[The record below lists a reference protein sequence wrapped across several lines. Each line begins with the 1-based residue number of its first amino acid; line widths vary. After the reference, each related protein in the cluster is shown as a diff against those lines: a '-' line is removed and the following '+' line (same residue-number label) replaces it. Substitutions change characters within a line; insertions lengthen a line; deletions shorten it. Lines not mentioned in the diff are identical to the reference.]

1 MVWTATEL
9 RDGAGQIGSVFTAA
23 VATKRR
29 MTEDE
34 IRQHRRSSGYIG
46 AQTRQIL
53 PSRGKIGDDTRADA
67 LRRIMPSHYIE
78 GGLKPAAAGV
88 TALAAQTTRATAE
101 ISVQTARGQGVTAG
115 AVGAVGVIAGR
126 IREVIGAA
134 VEERAAATQEI
145 VRDVPRAKTGTD
157 EVTRNVAGTAAAS
170 EEMGAAQV
178 LDAANGL
185 SRPSEHLVR
194 RWLASSRPSGRP
206 ETCSNSDAD
215 RRAPAARVPP
225 VRVRGRLGRRSVHRQ
240 RRSA

>member
-78 GGLKPAAAGV
+78 GGLKPAAGASWDQRAVSTLEGLDNFRSAPHA
-88 TALAAQTTRATAE
+88 TRSRTRYLAATRT
-101 ISVQTARGQGVTAG
+101 
-115 AVGAVGVIAGR
+115 
-126 IREVIGAA
+126 
-134 VEERAAATQEI
+134 
-145 VRDVPRAKTGTD
+145 
-157 EVTRNVAGTAAAS
+157 
-170 EEMGAAQV
+170 
-178 LDAANGL
+178 
-185 SRPSEHLVR
+185 
-194 RWLASSRPSGRP
+194 
-206 ETCSNSDAD
+206 
-215 RRAPAARVPP
+215 
-225 VRVRGRLGRRSVHRQ
+225 
-240 RRSA
+240 